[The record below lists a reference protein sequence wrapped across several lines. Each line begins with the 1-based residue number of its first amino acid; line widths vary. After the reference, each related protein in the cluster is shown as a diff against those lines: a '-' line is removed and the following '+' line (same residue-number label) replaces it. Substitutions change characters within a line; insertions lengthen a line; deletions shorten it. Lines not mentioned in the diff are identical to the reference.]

1 MKHEN
6 EAVVRFPSLSRNE
19 AFARSVTAAFAAQM
33 DPTIDELNDVKT
45 AVSEAVTNA
54 IVHAYPD
61 RVGPVTLRL
70 RRLEENVLEIT
81 VKDLG
86 CGIEDVAKARQPMF
100 TTGGADRSG
109 MGMTIMESFMNAL
122 SIRSRPGRG
131 TTVRMK
137 KKLVGRGDSDCK
149 PRS

>member
-6 EAVVRFPSLSRNE
+6 EAVIRFPSLSRNE

-33 DPTIDELNDVKT
+33 DPTVDELNDVKT

-70 RRLEENVLEIT
+70 RRLDDNILEVT

-86 CGIEDVAKARQPMF
+86 CGIEDVAQARQPMF

-109 MGMTIMESFMNAL
+109 MGLTIMESFMNAL

-137 KKLVGRGDSDCK
+137 KKLVGRGDPDCK

>member
-6 EAVVRFPSLSRNE
+6 EAVVRFPSLSCNE

-33 DPTIDELNDVKT
+33 DPTLDELGDVRT

-61 RVGPVTLRL
+61 RIGTVLLRL
-70 RRLEENVLEIT
+70 RRLPGNVLEIT
-81 VKDLG
+81 VKDAG
-86 CGIEDVAKARQPMF
+86 RGIADVAQARQPMF

-109 MGMTIMESFMNAL
+109 MGLTIMESFMNSL
-122 SIRSRPGRG
+122 SLRSQPGRG
-131 TTVRMK
+131 TTVRMR
-137 KKLVGRGDSDCK
+137 KKLIGRGETACK
-149 PRS
+149 P

>member
-137 KKLVGRGDSDCK
+137 KKLVGRGDPNCK

>member
-33 DPTIDELNDVKT
+33 DPTLEELGDLKT

-61 RVGPVTLRL
+61 RIGPILLRL
-70 RRLEENVLEIT
+70 RRLPENILEIT
-81 VKDLG
+81 VKDG
-86 CGIEDVAKARQPMF
+86 GVGIPDVAKAREPMF
-100 TTGGADRSG
+100 TTGGSERSG
-109 MGMTIMESFMNAL
+109 MGLTIMESFMNSL
-122 SIRSRPGRG
+122 TIRSQPGRG
-131 TTVRMK
+131 TTVRMR
-137 KKLVGRGDSDCK
+137 KKLIGRGETACR
-149 PRS
+149 P